1 MEALPEPQDGDQNR
15 GPAFLI
21 VALLFFAF
29 ALMSVLLRLFAR
41 VRLLGLTGWDDLLIS
56 LAMAFSMITAA
67 FDIVGVDAGFGR
79 HVYYLLPSETTT
91 AIKYIILSEVAFN
104 LSLATSKSSICVFL
118 LSLIKN
124 SLHNKSKRFFLYS
137 TIALLF
143 VTTVISVS
151 LILATCRPTPKIW
164 DPTIP
169 GTCDGY
175 DLQIRFSYF
184 SGTVAAWVDFSL
196 AAFPIS
202 FIKDLQISKTKKVA
216 LWSLL
221 SVGVFAGICAVVRTI
236 LGSSLSNE
244 ADITWA
250 LIDEATWAIVE
261 TNVSI
266 IVACI
271 PTMKPLYTSLAGK
284 LASKRSSYGFVS
296 RNAESH
302 KQRRRCSRAQSPEY
316 PMMTFPWPPRRLSG
330 IAEEN
335 DSEKDLRSDAAMP
348 GFV

>member
-1 MEALPEPQDGDQNR
+1 M
-15 GPAFLI
+15 
-21 VALLFFAF
+21 V
-29 ALMSVLLRLFAR
+29 
-41 VRLLGLTGWDDLLIS
+41 
-56 LAMAFSMITAA
+56 TAA

-79 HVYYLLPSETTT
+79 HVYYLLPSEIST

-124 SLHNKSKRFFLYS
+124 SLHNKSKRIFLYS

-164 DPTIP
+164 NPTIP

-175 DLQIRFSYF
+175 DMQIRFSYF
-184 SGTVAAWVDFSL
+184 SGSQSALSWRFNERCSTNAYQPAVAAWVDFSL

-221 SVGVFAGICAVVRTI
+221 SVGV
-236 LGSSLSNE
+236 L
-244 ADITWA
+244 
-250 LIDEATWAIVE
+250 
-261 TNVSI
+261 
-266 IVACI
+266 
-271 PTMKPLYTSLAGK
+271 
-284 LASKRSSYGFVS
+284 
-296 RNAESH
+296 
-302 KQRRRCSRAQSPEY
+302 
-316 PMMTFPWPPRRLSG
+316 
-330 IAEEN
+330 
-335 DSEKDLRSDAAMP
+335 
-348 GFV
+348 